1 MSTRNLLRHVFRHS
15 SRAKVA
21 DDALPL
27 DYRVAVSVDLAT
39 NNTSELG
46 GPGGTTDKVFVPH
59 LKTPEPSRLENIT
72 EEEFTGNLSPTST
85 LSFAE
90 TLSSLD
96 LEISNFSTR
105 ELICAAL
112 DEAKTATLSH
122 LDTIETTLA
131 LLDALDGFSATISEL
146 EKDMT
151 EKKQVCLEKMK
162 MLEAVDRAVESMTFN
177 GEV

>member
-21 DDALPL
+21 DGALPL
-27 DYRVAVSVDLAT
+27 DYMAVSVNSAT
-39 NNTSELG
+39 NYTSELG
-46 GPGGTTDKVFVPH
+46 RPGVTTNEASVPH
-59 LKTPEPSRLENIT
+59 PKTPEPSRLEDIT
-72 EEEFTGNLSPTST
+72 EEEFTGTHSPTST
-85 LSFAE
+85 ISLAKTLNSF
-90 TLSSLD
+90 D

-112 DEAKTATLSH
+112 DEARTATLSH

-131 LLDALDGFSATISEL
+131 LLGALNGFSATISEL
-146 EKDMT
+146 EKDMM
-151 EKKQVCLEKMK
+151 EKKQACIERVK